1 MYIIPGKAYEKFF
14 VRRPYLDR
22 IYRMDI
28 FIYELAYLIRIWTE
42 KQYRTKAYPYETQTL
57 STCYQ
62 QKPKQLY

>member
-1 MYIIPGKAYEKFF
+1 MNILF

-28 FIYELAYLIRIWTE
+28 LINELAYLAVWTE

-57 STCYQ
+57 STFYR
-62 QKPKQLY
+62 QKTKQLIY

>member
-1 MYIIPGKAYEKFF
+1 MNTFF

-28 FIYELAYLIRIWTE
+28 LINELAYLAVWTE

-57 STCYQ
+57 STFYRQ
-62 QKPKQLY
+62 NPKKIY